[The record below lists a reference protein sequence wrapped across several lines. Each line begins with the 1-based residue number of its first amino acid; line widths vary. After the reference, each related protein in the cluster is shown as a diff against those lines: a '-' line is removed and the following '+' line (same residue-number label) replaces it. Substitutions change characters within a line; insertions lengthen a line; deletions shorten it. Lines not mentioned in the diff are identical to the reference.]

1 MLYCKCFPF
10 SFREVSFRTISD
22 KSDEIETNIMFIDI
36 SPVLHSYLG
45 GH

>member
-1 MLYCKCFPF
+1 MLYCKCFTF
-10 SFREVSFRTISD
+10 SSCEVSFRTISD

-36 SPVLHSYLG
+36 SPVLHLYLD